1 MLRFGLRNVIYCC
14 MRGHIASKSTQFLAQ
29 QNCRVVDGQPRYS
42 ITKTFIFY
50 FIYKPIL
57 TRTDE
62 EANSSRPQRE
72 TMFTSLQQK
81 FRVYGVDLRRTH
93 PYIYAQLIKW
103 VENGGLF
110 PHMTFYPK
118 NSAGVDFLCILAGGK
133 IQQWHPIHT

>member
-1 MLRFGLRNVIYCC
+1 MLDETTKKTLDN
-14 MRGHIASKSTQFLAQ
+14 RGNNGK
-29 QNCRVVDGQPRYS
+29 NES
-42 ITKTFIFY
+42 ITHLKLQ
-50 FIYKPIL
+50 PIL

-62 EANSSRPQRE
+62 LTNADKNQRE

-93 PYIYAQLIKW
+93 PYIYSQLIKW

-133 IQQWHPIHT
+133 IQQWHPIHA